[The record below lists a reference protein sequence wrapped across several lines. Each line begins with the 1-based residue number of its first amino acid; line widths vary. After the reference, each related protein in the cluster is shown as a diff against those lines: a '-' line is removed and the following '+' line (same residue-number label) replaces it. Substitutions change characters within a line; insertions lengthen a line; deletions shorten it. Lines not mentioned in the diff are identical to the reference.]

1 MVNCKCTGYIY
12 GAVKLVTQILTHL
25 TLSLNLTLFL
35 MLMDNGV
42 MTVNLRIDNVQ
53 QNRTLSINNVII
65 SLIHKYS
72 HFVSYT
78 FIIFIAYSGT
88 PDSTFLYCCWWML
101 KIMINVHETF
111 CRSSEHCGQLTI
123 IAGTWRLLAYTDF
136 PWSKSISTQE
146 RFTWLFS
153 HYSKIAH
160 VVNLRFTKLSVVA
173 VCDIWCFIL
182 CLQWFEDV
190 YNSTH
195 MSESSP
201 S

>member
-88 PDSTFLYCCWWML
+88 PDSTFLYCC
-101 KIMINVHETF
+101 
-111 CRSSEHCGQLTI
+111 
-123 IAGTWRLLAYTDF
+123 
-136 PWSKSISTQE
+136 
-146 RFTWLFS
+146 
-153 HYSKIAH
+153 
-160 VVNLRFTKLSVVA
+160 
-173 VCDIWCFIL
+173 
-182 CLQWFEDV
+182 
-190 YNSTH
+190 
-195 MSESSP
+195 
-201 S
+201 